1 MRHLIAPAICLWAAA
16 GCSLRTAAV
25 RVTAG
30 ALERGAP
37 ALRREPDARLAREA
51 LPGQLKLLEA
61 LLENDPEN
69 RALLT
74 ALAEGFAGYA
84 FLFVE
89 DEDPGRGAALY
100 RRAGGYG
107 ARALAEGVLKG
118 LRNPSP
124 EAMRAALAEA
134 GGGDVP
140 ALYWTAMAWA
150 GWANLD
156 KNDPEALAALPKAA
170 RLMERVLELDPGFQ
184 FGGPDLFFGVYYAA
198 RPRIAGGDPEKA
210 RAHFE
215 SALARSGRRFL
226 TGQLLYAKFHAVA
239 TLDEE
244 LFRSLLEETLAADPA
259 ALPEARLANEV
270 ARTKSRKLLERAD
283 ELF

>member
-1 MRHLIAPAICLWAAA
+1 M
-16 GCSLRTAAV
+16 

-37 ALRREPDARLAREA
+37 ALRREPDPRLAREA

-61 LLENDPEN
+61 LLENDPGN
-69 RALLT
+69 PALLA

-89 DEDPGRGAALY
+89 DEDPARAAGLY

-107 ARALAEGVLKG
+107 ARALKG
-118 LRNPSP
+118 LGDSAP

-134 GGGDVP
+134 GKEDVP

-156 KNDPEALAALPKAA
+156 KNDPDALAALPKAA

-184 FGGPDLFFGVYYAA
+184 HGGPDLFFGVYYAA

-215 SALARSGRRFL
+215 AALARAGRRFL
-226 TGQLLYAKFHAVA
+226 TAQLLYAKFHAVA

-244 LFRSLLEETLAADPA
+244 LFRRLLEEALAADPA

-270 ARTKSRKLLERAD
+270 ARIKSRTLLERTD